1 VSGEPKPS
9 TRAGLVCDVIARLPG
24 GNIVLTTVDRVLNW
38 GRASSLWYL
47 TYGLACCAIEMMCT
61 AASRYDLDRFGLFFR
76 GTPRQS
82 DLMFVSGTVT
92 KKMAPVLR
100 QLYQQM
106 ADPKYVIAH
115 GGCACAGGPFHDSY
129 FTVQGVDQLVPVDIY
144 ITGCPPRPE
153 ALIDGIFRLQE
164 KIGRESICPSARRGL
179 MHVAPRSNG
188 RHSSESKQIP
198 EERRSRKVTSLRE
211 RR

>member
-1 VSGEPKPS
+1 MGVSGPERPGHENL
-9 TRAGLVCDVIARLPG
+9 AQLVVDAAYRVPG

-38 GRASSLWYL
+38 GKASSLWYL

-61 AASRYDLDRFGLFFR
+61 AASRWDLDRFGLFFR

-92 KKMAPVLR
+92 TKMAPVLR
-100 QLYQQM
+100 QLYDQM

-129 FTVQGVDQLVPVDIY
+129 FVVQGVDRIVPVDVY
-144 ITGCPPRPE
+144 IAGCPPRPE
-153 ALIDGIFRLQE
+153 ALVDGIMRLQE
-164 KIGRESICPSARRGL
+164 RIGRQSL
-179 MHVAPRSNG
+179 
-188 RHSSESKQIP
+188 
-198 EERRSRKVTSLRE
+198 RSRAGEGRQP
-211 RR
+211 